1 MYHTILTC
9 VLHCSFRKQHKT
21 RYGDE
26 KQHDRVYCED
36 LVEQLDAMGSESF
49 AQGDLR
55 TALRAFHHS
64 LRVKTETM
72 VDFNHFSTANTI
84 HCIADVYSKQR
95 KWPHALDAYESA
107 LEALSCEKG
116 LAHDAGTI
124 QVVDL
129 LQRKILIIRQHL
141 QFNLMSCWTPST
153 VVL

>member
-1 MYHTILTC
+1 MYDTILNC
-9 VLHCSFRKQHKT
+9 IFQCSFKKQHKT
-21 RYGDE
+21 RYGEE

-49 AQGDLR
+49 AQGDLQ

-84 HCIADVYSKQR
+84 HCIADVFSKQR

-107 LEALSCEKG
+107 LAALSCQKG
-116 LAHDAGTI
+116 STLDVRTI
-124 QVVDL
+124 QEVDL
-129 LQRKILIIRQHL
+129 LQRKIIIIRQHH
-141 QFNLMSCWTPST
+141 QFNMLPCWTPNT
-153 VVL
+153 VLL